1 MSSFLISLPS
11 KTKSMKYSNMR
22 YLIEYL
28 SIAFLSYL
36 ILTGVVAF
44 IGNTNYRELLCSGGQ
59 IYATLL
65 CYIWIPIARMCDM
78 KEKNYKL

>member
-1 MSSFLISLPS
+1 MR
-11 KTKSMKYSNMR
+11 YSNMR
-22 YLIEYL
+22 YLVEYL

-36 ILTGVVAF
+36 ILTGLVAF
-44 IGNTNYRELLCSGGQ
+44 IGDINYRELLCSYGQ

-78 KEKNYKL
+78 EEKNSRIN

>member
-1 MSSFLISLPS
+1 
-11 KTKSMKYSNMR
+11 MKYSNTR

-44 IGNTNYRELLCSGGQ
+44 IGDVNYRELLCSGGQ
-59 IYATLL
+59 MYALFL

-78 KEKNYKL
+78 EEHNSRIN

>member
-1 MSSFLISLPS
+1 
-11 KTKSMKYSNMR
+11 MKYSNMR

-44 IGNTNYRELLCSGGQ
+44 IGDVNYRELLCSGGQ

-78 KEKNYKL
+78 EEKNSRIN

>member
-1 MSSFLISLPS
+1 
-11 KTKSMKYSNMR
+11 MKYSNMR

-44 IGNTNYRELLCSGGQ
+44 IGDVNYRELLCSVGQ
-59 IYATLL
+59 IYAILL

-78 KEKNYKL
+78 EEHNSRIN